1 MNPQERNTWVR
12 RMGARSEWWG
22 LRREPVVEP
31 EWEIVDA
38 HCHFWTERDF
48 PDPQDNTLKLQT
60 SRYLPEEYLRDSRD
74 GHRITA
80 CVYVECGSGYRA
92 DGPQEMRPVGE
103 TAFASALADEMAAA
117 NVPTEI
123 GAIVAHAD
131 MRSPNLGAV
140 LDAHEKAGG
149 GRVRGLRHSA
159 ARLEDPSAR
168 LIAGAAP
175 ARLCLDPDF
184 RRGVALVGE
193 WGLTF
198 DAFLFQ
204 SQLGELIALA
214 EAVPQTTIVANHLGG
229 PIGFD
234 PKAARDPNFPAWA
247 DRIEKLAERPNVA
260 MKLGGLASIVTEYDG
275 FKRDVPPSS
284 EEFVAERCA
293 YFHHAIRC
301 FGAERCMFESNFPV
315 DSISIGYG
323 VLWNA
328 FKKMAMNYDAAA
340 RRALLAETARRVY
353 RMPPAPVRAA

>member
-38 HCHFWTERDF
+38 HCHFWTQCDF

-92 DGPQEMRPVGE
+92 TARRRCGPSARRP
-103 TAFASALADEMAAA
+103 SLRRL
-117 NVPTEI
+117 PTRWLRRMCRPRL

-131 MRSPNLGAV
+131 MRSPNLRAA

-168 LIAGAAP
+168 THRWRGAGQT
-175 ARLCLDPDF
+175 CLDPDF

-315 DSISIGYG
+315 HNNIIGYG